1 VKNAEVRIMM
11 ISEGRKFGYA
21 RVSTSQQSLELQKK
35 ELLNSGVREDR
46 FFSDIVSGSQ
56 FDRDGLNLL
65 LLKVEK
71 GDEVIVT
78 RLDRLGRNTL
88 EMIQLIKEFEELG
101 VYVTFLKEGLTTK
114 SKMAN
119 LLITILS
126 AIAEQEK
133 ERILERTR
141 EGRLAAKEKGI
152 VFGRKKKEMP
162 SADEINAFLAMGNS
176 KTKAQKHFKI
186 SKMSI
191 YRILNN
197 LR

>member
-1 VKNAEVRIMM
+1 M
-11 ISEGRKFGYA
+11 INEGRKFGYA

-46 FFSDIVSGSQ
+46 FFSDIASGSQ
-56 FDRDGLNLL
+56 FDRGGLNLL

-71 GDEVIVT
+71 GDEVVVT

-88 EMIQLIKEFEELG
+88 EMIQLIKEFEKLG

-114 SKMAN
+114 SKISN
-119 LLITILS
+119 LFITILS

-141 EGRLAAKEKGI
+141 EGRLAAQAKGT
-152 VFGRKKKEMP
+152 VFGRKRKNMP
-162 SADEINAFLAMGNS
+162 SADEINKFLAMGN
-176 KTKAQKHFKI
+176 TKVEAGRHFKI

-197 LR
+197 IR